1 MANRRK
7 ALEGHC
13 LDLGYKFKV
22 ARRYLDTRTLNS
34 LSVLENLWRSNRDET
49 ISDQDI
55 IQSYVAIREGNN
67 HRLSELLR
75 KTLEELK
82 TDKDVYQSL
91 VSGISDEERSLIRD
105 P

>member
-34 LSVLENLWRSNRDET
+34 LSVLEKLWRSNRDET

-55 IQSYVAIREGNN
+55 IKSWKYKMIGSITEDDIDG
-67 HRLSELLR
+67 
-75 KTLEELK
+75 LE
-82 TDKDVYQSL
+82 T
-91 VSGISDEERSLIRD
+91 
-105 P
+105 

>member
-22 ARRYLDTRTLNS
+22 ARRYLDTLNS
-34 LSVLENLWRSNRDET
+34 LSILENLWRSNRDET

-75 KTLEELK
+75 KTME
-82 TDKDVYQSL
+82 TMDSHN
-91 VSGISDEERSLIRD
+91 
-105 P
+105 

>member
-1 MANRRK
+1 MANKRK

-34 LSVLENLWRSNRDET
+34 LSVLEKLWRSNRDET

-55 IQSYVAIREGNN
+55 IQSNIAVREGNN
-67 HRLSELLR
+67 HRMSELLW
-75 KTLEELK
+75 KTM
-82 TDKDVYQSL
+82 DS
-91 VSGISDEERSLIRD
+91 RN
-105 P
+105 